1 MCVSNEKNGEVI
13 SFDGAVSSICTYT
26 SICSGDTIWVGECD
40 YGFLYGVV
48 RSGDLW
54 PQSHLSVC
62 LRYARKDMSIQ
73 ELKTKGLLIIDREAP
88 IPPSFLPS
96 IALICRTLQSR
107 YMQGDEKV
115 VDLELN

>member
-1 MCVSNEKNGEVI
+1 
-13 SFDGAVSSICTYT
+13 
-26 SICSGDTIWVGECD
+26 
-40 YGFLYGVV
+40 
-48 RSGDLW
+48 
-54 PQSHLSVC
+54 
-62 LRYARKDMSIQ
+62 MSIQ